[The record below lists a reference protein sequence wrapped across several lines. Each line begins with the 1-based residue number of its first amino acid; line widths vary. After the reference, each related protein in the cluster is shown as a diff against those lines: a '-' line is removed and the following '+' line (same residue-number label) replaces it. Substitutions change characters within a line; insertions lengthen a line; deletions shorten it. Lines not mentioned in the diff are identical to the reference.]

1 LKVHAI
7 LIEFAVNHASGAKC
21 FPEPVSSAR
30 FDPCV
35 QFGQPDEKAK
45 KFYKS
50 IMKPLKAIK
59 AKEIT
64 GGGTFGWMKKW
75 RLENIVDQ
83 TGKIICKQSSDILRL
98 MFSFQRSAN
107 GVLLTSSFRC
117 P

>member
-1 LKVHAI
+1 MLSCSI

-64 GGGTFGWMKKW
+64 GGTSGWTKKW
-75 RLENIVDQ
+75 KLENIVDQ
-83 TGKIICKQSSDILRL
+83 AGKFCFELNLNITRL

-107 GVLLTSSFRC
+107 RVLLTSSFRC